1 MRKRLLP
8 FLAVA
13 VCFVV
18 AIVWIGSDRTA
29 GEHAFDDYSVENTS
43 PTGVSIAFRYLQRR
57 SRHVTRLDTPLGEA
71 TLPANGVVIRAG
83 VLAEPSF
90 AEEEEVKPKAKKKG
104 KKREIKLP
112 ERLKRVTPLLTGEEE
127 EWVRRGGRLV
137 LATAVPFGPLD
148 VRGGKNGAATKVFPI
163 WPSVPAI
170 SVPVGRAFT
179 TATLDPR
186 MHALFTVNGEPAIA
200 RESIGAG
207 EVIVM
212 SIPEVLQNES
222 LRRRGALPLLE
233 ALAPSNRPVYFDE
246 SIHGFDDSA
255 GTLAILKGWSL
266 GPMLLLAALAAL
278 LYFWRNAKRLGPPED
293 DVRETRSDAID
304 LVGSLG
310 TLYMSTMTDDEAIA
324 TYREALVRS
333 VAVQTG
339 LRGDALYRRVSD
351 LTKHD
356 VAASGSR
363 RMKAAAFRRHLNIIN
378 EAFRKLEHG
387 RSRRAAGVM
396 HANNR

>member
-8 FLAVA
+8 FIAVA
-13 VCFVV
+13 ACFVV

-29 GEHAFDDYSVENTS
+29 GEHAFDEYSVENTS
-43 PTGVSIAFRYLQRR
+43 PTGLSIAFRYLQRR
-57 SRHVTRLDTPLGEA
+57 SRHVTRLDAPLGDA
-71 TLPANGVVIRAG
+71 PIPANGVVIRAG

-90 AEEEEVKPKAKKKG
+90 AEEEEVKPKAKKG
-104 KKREIKLP
+104 KKKEIKLP
-112 ERLKRVTPLLTGEEE
+112 ERLKRVTPLLTGEED
-127 EWVRRGGRLV
+127 EWVRGGGRLV

-148 VRGGKNGAATKVFPI
+148 VRGAKNGLAAKVFPI
-163 WPSVPAI
+163 WPGVSAI
-170 SVPVGRAFT
+170 SVPESRAFT

-186 MHALFTVNGEPAIA
+186 MHALFTINGEPAIA

-212 SIPEVLQNES
+212 SIPEVLQNS
-222 LRRRGALPLLE
+222 YLRRRGALQLLE
-233 ALAPSNRPVYFDE
+233 ALAPSDRPVYFDE

-255 GTLAILKGWSL
+255 GMLTILKGWSL
-266 GPMLLLAALAAL
+266 GPLMLLLALAAL

-293 DVRETRSDAID
+293 DLRETRSDAID

-339 LRGDALYRRVSD
+339 LRGEALYRRVSD
-351 LTKHD
+351 LTRHD
-356 VAASGSR
+356 VALTGSR

-387 RSRRAAGVM
+387 RRPRAAGVM
-396 HANNR
+396 HANHR